1 MYKSLDN
8 KPDFIELEH
17 RILKY
22 WEDTGAF
29 DKLREQIRG
38 NPHWSFLDGPITAN
52 NPMGVHHAWGRTY
65 KDIFQRYKAMNGFD
79 QRFQNGF
86 DCQGLWIEVEVEKE
100 LGFKSKFEIETY
112 GVARFV
118 EKCKDRVRQFSS
130 TITSQSIRLGQ
141 WMVWDNS
148 YYTFSDTNN
157 YTIWLFLKRCHEH
170 GWIYKGADVMPWC
183 PRCATGISQ
192 HEIVTEG
199 YKELTHPGVTLLFPL
214 VEKPGENLLVWT
226 TTPWTLTSNVGAAV
240 GPDLIYAKVRHQDKI
255 LYLSKGTLPIL
266 QGDYEVL
273 EELPGQKMV
282 GWRYQGPFD
291 ELPAQQQPGGHS
303 SIKGLSEQLPV
314 NSVESHRVIA
324 WEEVGEEE
332 GTGIVHIAPGC
343 GAEDFMLGKEHGLP
357 SIAPL
362 DEMGIF
368 EDGFGW
374 LSGKYVGDVA
384 ELISADLQKKGIL
397 YKVEDYT
404 HRYPVCWRCNSELI
418 FRLVDEWF
426 IKMDELRHQIM
437 DVAQKIQWIPDYG
450 LELELDW
457 LKNMRNWMISKK
469 RYYGLALPIFECT
482 SCGHFDV
489 IGSKEELKERA
500 VEGWDKFEGQSP
512 HRPWVDEVKIACSK
526 CGETVSRIPDVGSPW
541 LDAGIVPYSTMGY
554 LEDREHWEKWFPADF
569 ITECFPGQFRNWFYS
584 LLAMSTVM
592 ENREPFK
599 FLLGHALVKDQYGKD
614 MHKSAGNAIWF
625 DEAAEKMG
633 ADVMRWIFAEH
644 NPLTNLNF
652 GFDLGKEVTR
662 KLFTLWNTVSFFT
675 TYANLDGWEPDSDPG
690 EKDLMDHW
698 VLSRLQTTIERCRE
712 AMDVYNVATVVREL
726 ETTIDLVST
735 WYVRRSRRR
744 FWKSS
749 NDSDKSAA
757 YHTLYTVL
765 TTLIRL
771 SAPLLPFLTEEL
783 HGAIVREADSHAPIS
798 VHLETYPT
806 VNHELKCEALE
817 SAMEDIIAI
826 VSLARSVRN
835 EIGIKVRQPL
845 AELKVVINPAQ
856 RREAIKPLLAQVS
869 QEINVKTV
877 TFADSADEL
886 VQYTAKPNL
895 KVLGP
900 KLGPKMKQVSTAIS
914 G

>member
-1 MYKSLDN
+1 
-8 KPDFIELEH
+8 
-17 RILKY
+17 
-22 WEDTGAF
+22 
-29 DKLREQIRG
+29 
-38 NPHWSFLDGPITAN
+38 
-52 NPMGVHHAWGRTY
+52 
-65 KDIFQRYKAMNGFD
+65 
-79 QRFQNGF
+79 
-86 DCQGLWIEVEVEKE
+86 
-100 LGFKSKFEIETY
+100 
-112 GVARFV
+112 
-118 EKCKDRVRQFSS
+118 
-130 TITSQSIRLGQ
+130 
-141 WMVWDNS
+141 
-148 YYTFSDTNN
+148 
-157 YTIWLFLKRCHEH
+157 
-170 GWIYKGADVMPWC
+170 MP
-183 PRCATGISQ
+183 
-192 HEIVTEG
+192 
-199 YKELTHPGVTLLFPL
+199 
-214 VEKPGENLLVWT
+214 
-226 TTPWTLTSNVGAAV
+226 
-240 GPDLIYAKVRHQDKI
+240 
-255 LYLSKGTLPIL
+255 
-266 QGDYEVL
+266 
-273 EELPGQKMV
+273 V

-291 ELPAQQQPGGHS
+291 ELPAQQQKGGHS
-303 SIKGLSEQLPV
+303 SIKGLAEQLPM

-343 GAEDFMLGKEHGLP
+343 GAEDFALGKEHGLP

-362 DEMGIF
+362 DEMGVF

-384 ELISADLQKKGIL
+384 EPIYADLQKKGIL

-418 FRLVDEWF
+418 FRLVSEWF

-437 DVAQKIQWIPDYG
+437 DVAKKIQWIPDYG

-457 LKNMRNWMISKK
+457 LKNMRDWMISKK
-469 RYYGLALPIFECT
+469 RYYGLALPIFECP

-489 IGSKEELKERA
+489 IGGREELKERA
-500 VEGWDKFEGQSP
+500 VDGWDKFEGQSP

-526 CGETVSRIPDVGSPW
+526 CGETVSRIPDVGNPW

-554 LEDREHWEKWFPADF
+554 LEDREHWQKWFPADF

-625 DEAAEKMG
+625 DEAAEQMG

-662 KLFTLWNTVSFFT
+662 KLLTLWNTVSFFT

-712 AMDVYNVATVVREL
+712 AMNGYNVAAVVREL

-783 HGAIVREADSHAPIS
+783 HGAIVREANSDAPIS
-798 VHLETYPT
+798 VHLESYPT
-806 VNHELKCEALE
+806 VNPELKDDALE
-817 SAMEDIIAI
+817 STMEDIIAV

-835 EIGIKVRQPL
+835 EVGIKVRQPL
-845 AELKVVINPAQ
+845 AELKVVINPMQ

-869 QEINVKTV
+869 QEINVKTI

-895 KVLGP
+895 KILGP
-900 KLGPKMKQVSTAIS
+900 KLGSKMKQVSMAIS
-914 G
+914 GLPSDTVKLFSDGQSVQVEGVTLTADDILVSQEPLRGWAVKEEGGITAALNTDLTDDLRHEGNAREFIHSIQNLRKEMDFDVSDRIQVMVDPSDALIPALEKHRDFICHEILATEFQVTEGLKNASKITINGESAEVVLHRNGHQS